1 MVLVEQSAV
10 KSLCARFARTKN
22 IFYRFDSFL
31 TNKILLKGVKR
42 FFARTLR
49 NVVSVNGR

>member
-1 MVLVEQSAV
+1 MLLKACVRGSHGQ
-10 KSLCARFARTKN
+10 KN